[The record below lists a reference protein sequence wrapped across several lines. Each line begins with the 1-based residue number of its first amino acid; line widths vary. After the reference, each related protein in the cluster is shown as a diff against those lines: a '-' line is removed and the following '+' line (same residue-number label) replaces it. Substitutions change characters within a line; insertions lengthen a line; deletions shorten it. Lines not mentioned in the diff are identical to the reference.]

1 MIESASM
8 HLAKPPRH
16 ATLFVEKLLM
26 SNNDVS
32 GVIVRNL
39 ERVLCRCFDRT
50 FVGSKG
56 GLSPLDFWMINT
68 LMNIER

>member
-39 ERVLCRCFDRT
+39 ERVLCRLGGKTEANT
-50 FVGSKG
+50 FK
-56 GLSPLDFWMINT
+56 
-68 LMNIER
+68 NIKVF